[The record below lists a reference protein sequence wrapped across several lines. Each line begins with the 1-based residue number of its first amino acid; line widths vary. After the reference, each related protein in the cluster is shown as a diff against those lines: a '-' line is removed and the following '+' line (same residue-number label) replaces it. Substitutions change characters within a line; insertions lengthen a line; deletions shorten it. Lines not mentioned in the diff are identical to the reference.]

1 MECTIVLTTKQG
13 YFECYNCLVKGYRHV
28 LDKPLEG
35 QRVINPKHLPL
46 PALARI
52 GR

>member
-1 MECTIVLTTKQG
+1 MECATVLTTKQG
-13 YFECYNCLVKGYRHV
+13 YYECYNCLVKGQRHW

-35 QRVINPKHLPL
+35 QRVINPKHLTL